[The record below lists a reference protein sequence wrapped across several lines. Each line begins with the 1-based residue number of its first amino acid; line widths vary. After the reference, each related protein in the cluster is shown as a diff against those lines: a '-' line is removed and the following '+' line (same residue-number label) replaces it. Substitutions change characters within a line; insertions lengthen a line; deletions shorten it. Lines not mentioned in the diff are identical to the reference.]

1 MSRRRFLCMYT
12 SLVDSL
18 LMRALP
24 YLIFPIRTSS
34 SAIMNRFVI
43 YRPVDG
49 AGRIR
54 WSFTL
59 FDCWSTLSPAKIHSS
74 TESSF
79 SLSLSLGIVA
89 SKTSAEWAYDV
100 KNEKRIRTSEGGGG
114 NESTK
119 HIESWCCCCFSFFF
133 FFFFFF
139 WFPRIFFGGEFDG
152 WMMRQ
157 QINKRRKKRRRYC
170 VPCDRTNELAD
181 LDFRYCI

>member
-79 SLSLSLGIVA
+79 SLSLSRDRSQQNKCGMGVRCQERE
-89 SKTSAEWAYDV
+89 T
-100 KNEKRIRTSEGGGG
+100 NQNKRRGGGG
-114 NESTK
+114 AWEHKTWSP
-119 HIESWCCCCFSFFF
+119 W
-133 FFFFFF
+133 
-139 WFPRIFFGGEFDG
+139 IFFGGEIWWLNDEAT
-152 WMMRQ
+152 
-157 QINKRRKKRRRYC
+157 NKQKEKKKEKILRAMWSDEWTRR
-170 VPCDRTNELAD
+170 
-181 LDFRYCI
+181 FRL